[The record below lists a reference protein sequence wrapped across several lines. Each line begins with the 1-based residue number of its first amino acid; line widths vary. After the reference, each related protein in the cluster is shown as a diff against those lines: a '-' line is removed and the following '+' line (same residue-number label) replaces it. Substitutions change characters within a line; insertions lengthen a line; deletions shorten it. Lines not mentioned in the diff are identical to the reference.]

1 MAEVTPILTIDGPV
15 GSGKGTIAARVA
27 RRLGWHL
34 LDSGALYRLVAI
46 AALDQGVSPGD
57 EAALIRLTGA
67 LDIEFSQ
74 EGGEV
79 IATLDGLDVRKRMRS
94 PETSDMA
101 SQVATIPGV
110 RAALRERQRAFA
122 KPPGLVADG
131 RDMGTVIFPDA
142 ETKIYLTA
150 SVEVRALRRHKQLK
164 EKGES
169 VNLSRLSRDIEE
181 RDHRDMNRAVA
192 PLRPARDAIVVDS
205 TALSIDQVVEKIIAL
220 MKDRSITD

>member
-220 MKDRSITD
+220 MKDRSITY